1 MPVVQSHRFLNEL
14 TFDFHG
20 TKKLAFCY
28 DVWTFKNETLYHIAH
43 PLRCPVL
50 LSIFFF
56 SFSFAEVR
64 QFLVVKKKKKNR
76 EHGHYFSTRENCFQ
90 VQLHFSSLQRSPWGQ
105 KKVAIAER

>member
-64 QFLVVKKKKKNR
+64 QFLVVKKKKKKPR
-76 EHGHYFSTRENCFQ
+76 ARSLLFDKGELFPST
-90 VQLHFSSLQRSPWGQ
+90 
-105 KKVAIAER
+105 VALL